1 MPTGSMWVI
10 FLQMFY
16 DMPYLLG
23 NCPGYSKGICTAGSG
38 FFANRQA
45 IVCMGMPVAPVGI
58 TSIY

>member
-1 MPTGSMWVI
+1 MPTGSVWVI

-23 NCPGYSKGICTAGSG
+23 NCPGYSKDICTAGSG
-38 FFANRQA
+38 FFANKQA
-45 IVCMGMPVAPVGI
+45 IVHMGMPVGI